1 MTLIFFDKQARN
13 PSNNVTNIFVKALAK
28 GPNRTTKS
36 YPMYFVNGYKFH
48 TIGHGTGRATMNSGV
63 CIKGTNYSENASD
76 YYGQLIEILEL
87 EYPSYPFKRT
97 VLFKCDWFDP
107 SRHGTRRHP
116 NYSLVE
122 VNQSRRFNKYE
133 PFILAMKACQV
144 YYVPYPSL
152 RRAQMDWIA
161 VCKIKARAVVEM
173 PELSKKTSSM
183 LKLAFQDNEIN
194 LHQIEVVEDND
205 LGLLND
211 PNGGDIG
218 YNVGD
223 DEFEFE
229 YKIEHVLESE
239 SEDEDDDEDFADL

>member
-13 PSNNVTNIFVKALAK
+13 PSNNVTNIFVKALAE
-28 GPNRTTKS
+28 GPNRTTQS

-48 TIGHGTGRATMNSGV
+48 TIGHGTSRATMNSGV

-87 EYPSYPFKRT
+87 EYPGYPFKRT

-122 VNQSRRFNKYE
+122 VNQSRRFNRYE
-133 PFILAMKACQV
+133 PFILAMQACQV

-152 RRAQMDWIA
+152 RRAQTDWIA

-183 LKLAFQDNEIN
+183 SELAFQDNEIN

-218 YNVGD
+218 SDVGD
-223 DEFEFE
+223 DEF
-229 YKIEHVLESE
+229 ESE